1 MFAPALRIAAMPR
14 PFHSMATLNSRYTFE
29 HFIIGASNDLAAAS
43 AMAVAAQPGTAYNPF
58 FLHGGTGL
66 GKTHLMQ
73 AVAHDLVEQRAETSV
88 LYQTA
93 DEFVRECVEAL
104 AIGELDAFRRRY
116 DGADALLIDDV
127 HAIAARPDVQAE
139 FSAVF
144 RALVVRGAQVMLTSD
159 RPPTHVGSDAALAR
173 SFALGRVAVLTEP
186 SWEHRLAILEA
197 LRESRFS
204 AEPAAAALQPQV
216 LELIAT
222 HVRSNVRAL
231 EGALTRFV
239 AFARLRGSVTLE
251 SARRLLGAD
260 LPGDAVAEDPASAS
274 MNAIVDAVAAAWKTT
289 PEALRGPS
297 RKGAEA
303 RQVAM
308 FLARE
313 MLDLTLADIGR
324 QFGGRDHSTVLHAV
338 RRVAAAIET
347 AGPFA
352 QRVETLRASLGSQV
366 GSG

>member
-1 MFAPALRIAAMPR
+1 
-14 PFHSMATLNSRYTFE
+14 MATLNPRYTFE
-29 HFIIGASNDLAAAS
+29 HFVIGASNDLAAAS

-58 FLHGGTGL
+58 FLHGATGL

-73 AVAHDLVEQRAETSV
+73 AVAHDLMDRLPGTRV

-93 DEFVRECVEAL
+93 DEFVRACVEAL
-104 AIGELDAFRRRY
+104 AVGELDQFRGAY
-116 DGADALLIDDV
+116 DASDVLLIDDV
-127 HAIAARPDVQAE
+127 HAIATRPDVAAE
-139 FSAVF
+139 FAAVF
-144 RALVVRGAQVMLTSD
+144 RALVMRGAQVMLTSD
-159 RPPTHVGSDAALAR
+159 RPPTHVGADAALAR

-197 LRESRFS
+197 LRVSRF
-204 AEPAAAALQPQV
+204 AADPAAGQITPQL

-222 HVRSNVRAL
+222 HIRSNVRAL
-231 EGALTRFV
+231 EGALTRFI
-239 AFARLRGSVTLE
+239 AYARLRGGLTLDA
-251 SARRLLGAD
+251 ARRLLGGT
-260 LPGDAVAEDPASAS
+260 PGESVSEDPTTTA
-274 MNAIVDAVAAAWKTT
+274 MNAIVDAVANAWRTT

-313 MLDLTLADIGR
+313 LLDLTLADIGR

-338 RRVAAAIET
+338 RRVTATLET
-347 AGPFA
+347 PGPLA
-352 QRVETLRASLGSQV
+352 NRIQTLRASLQQ
-366 GSG
+366 

>member
-1 MFAPALRIAAMPR
+1 
-14 PFHSMATLNSRYTFE
+14 MATLNSRYTFP

-73 AVAHDLVEQRAETSV
+73 AVAHDLIAERPGTTV

-93 DEFVRECVEAL
+93 DEFVRECVESIA
-104 AIGELDAFRRRY
+104 AGELDGFRAAY
-116 DGADALLIDDV
+116 DRADALLIDDV

-173 SFALGRVAVLTEP
+173 SFALGRVAVLAEP

-197 LRESRFS
+197 LRESRFA
-204 AEPAAAALQPQV
+204 AEPAAAALPPQV

-231 EGALTRFV
+231 EGALIRFL
-239 AFARLRGSVTLE
+239 AFSRLHGSVSTDA
-251 SARRLLGAD
+251 ARRLLGAD
-260 LPGDAVAEDPASAS
+260 LPGEASTDDPTAAS

-289 PEALRGPS
+289 PDALRGPS

-313 MLDLTLADIGR
+313 MLDLTLAEIGR

-347 AGPFA
+347 PGVLAL
-352 QRVETLRASLGSQV
+352 RVETLRAGLGPAVSA
-366 GSG
+366 

>member
-1 MFAPALRIAAMPR
+1 
-14 PFHSMATLNSRYTFE
+14 MATLNSRYTFQ

-58 FLHGGTGL
+58 FLHGPTGL

-73 AVAHDLVEQRAETSV
+73 AVGHDLLEQRPGSAV

-93 DEFVRECVEAL
+93 DEFVRGCVEAL
-104 AIGELDAFRRRY
+104 SVGELDAFRATY
-116 DGADALLIDDV
+116 DAADALLIDDV

-139 FSAVF
+139 FAAVF

-159 RPPTHVGSDAALAR
+159 RPPTHVGADAALAR

-204 AEPAAAALQPQV
+204 AEPAARELAPQV

-239 AFARLRGSVTLE
+239 AYARLRGTVTAE
-251 SARRLLGAD
+251 TARRLLGAD
-260 LPGDAVAEDPASAS
+260 APSDLPAEDPGAAA
-274 MNAIVDAVAAAWKTT
+274 MNAIVGAVAAAWKTT

-313 MLDLTLADIGR
+313 LLDLTLAEIGR

-338 RRVAAAIET
+338 RRVSAAVET
-347 AGPFA
+347 PGVLS
-352 QRVETLRASLGSQV
+352 QRVETLRAALRPAASA
-366 GSG
+366 

>member
-1 MFAPALRIAAMPR
+1 
-14 PFHSMATLNSRYTFE
+14 MATLNPRYTFA
-29 HFIIGASNDLAAAS
+29 HFVIGASNDLAAAS

-73 AVAHDLVEQRAETSV
+73 AVAHDLVAQRPGTSV

-93 DEFVRECVEAL
+93 DEFVRGCVDAL
-104 AIGELDAFRRRY
+104 AVGELDAFRSAY
-116 DGADALLIDDV
+116 DATDALLIDDV

-139 FSAVF
+139 FAAVF
-144 RALVVRGAQVMLTSD
+144 RSLVVRGAQVMLTSD
-159 RPPTHVGSDAALAR
+159 RAPTHVGADAALAR
-173 SFALGRVAVLTEP
+173 SFALGRVAMLTEP
-186 SWEHRLAILEA
+186 SWEHRMAILEA
-197 LRESRFS
+197 LRESRFAGES
-204 AEPAAAALQPQV
+204 AARDLTPHV

-239 AFARLRGSVTLE
+239 AYARLRGSVTADA
-251 SARRLLGAD
+251 ARRLLGAD
-260 LPGDAVAEDPASAS
+260 LPADAPAEDPATAAMS
-274 MNAIVDAVAAAWKTT
+274 AIVDSVAAAWKTT

-338 RRVAAAIET
+338 RRVTAAIET
-347 AGPFA
+347 PGVLA
-352 QRVETLRASLGSQV
+352 QRVEQLRASLKAV
-366 GSG
+366 GAA

>member
-1 MFAPALRIAAMPR
+1 
-14 PFHSMATLNSRYTFE
+14 MATLNPRYTFE

-73 AVAHDLVEQRAETSV
+73 AVAHDIVEQRPGTMV

-93 DEFVRECVEAL
+93 DEFVRACVEAL
-104 AIGELDAFRRRY
+104 AAGDLASFHAAY
-116 DGADALLIDDV
+116 DGAGALLIDDV
-127 HAIAARPDVQAE
+127 HAIATRPDVQAE
-139 FSAVF
+139 FAAVF

-159 RPPTHVGSDAALAR
+159 RPPAHVGADAALAR

-197 LRESRFS
+197 LRVSRFA
-204 AEPAAAALQPQV
+204 AEPAAAELAPQV
-216 LELIAT
+216 LEMIAT

-239 AFARLRGSVTLE
+239 AYARLRGSVTLE
-251 SARRLLGAD
+251 TARRLLGAD
-260 LPGDAVAEDPASAS
+260 VPTDAPPEDPVTAG

-324 QFGGRDHSTVLHAV
+324 HFGGRDHSTVLHGV

-347 AGPFA
+347 PGPLT
-352 QRVETLRASLGSQV
+352 QRVTALRAMLRPAATA
-366 GSG
+366 

>member
-1 MFAPALRIAAMPR
+1 
-14 PFHSMATLNSRYTFE
+14 MATLNPRYTFE
-29 HFIIGASNDLAAAS
+29 TFIIGASNDLAAAS

-58 FLHGGTGL
+58 FLHGSTGL

-73 AVAHDLVEQRAETSV
+73 AVAHDVMTRRPDTRV

-93 DEFVRECVEAL
+93 DEFVRACVEAL
-104 AIGELDAFRRRY
+104 AIGELEAFRATY
-116 DGADALLIDDV
+116 HDVDALLIDDV

-139 FSAVF
+139 FAAVF
-144 RALVVRGAQVMLTSD
+144 RELVVRGAQVMLTSD
-159 RPPTHVGSDAALAR
+159 RPPTHVGADAALAR

-197 LRESRFS
+197 LRETRFS
-204 AEPAAAALQPQV
+204 AEPAATEIAPQI

-239 AFARLRGSVTLE
+239 AYARLRGGITVD
-251 SARRLLGAD
+251 SARRLLGTGG
-260 LPGDAVAEDPASAS
+260 PVDAPPEDPTAAGLT
-274 MNAIVDAVAAAWKTT
+274 AIMDAVAAAWRTT

-297 RKGAEA
+297 RKGAEP

-313 MLDLTLADIGR
+313 MLDLTLADIGKA
-324 QFGGRDHSTVLHAV
+324 FGGRDHSTVLHAV
-338 RRVAAAIET
+338 RRVAAALET
-347 AGPFA
+347 PTTPYA
-352 QRVETLRASLGSQV
+352 QRVAALRASLKPV
-366 GSG
+366 GV

>member
-1 MFAPALRIAAMPR
+1 
-14 PFHSMATLNSRYTFE
+14 MATLNPRYTFD
-29 HFIIGASNDLAAAS
+29 HFIIGTANDLASAS
-43 AMAVAAQPGTAYNPF
+43 AMAVAARPGTAYNPF

-73 AVAHDLVEQRAETSV
+73 AVAHDITATRPDVHV

-93 DEFVRECVEAL
+93 DEFVRACVEAL
-104 AIGELDAFRRRY
+104 AVGELDAFRATY
-116 DGADALLIDDV
+116 DAAGALLIDDV

-139 FSAVF
+139 FAVVF
-144 RALVVRGAQVMLTSD
+144 RALVLRGAQVMLTSD
-159 RPPTHVGSDAALAR
+159 RPPAHVGADAALAR
-173 SFALGRVAVLTEP
+173 SFALGRVAMLTEP

-197 LRESRFS
+197 LRESRFAS
-204 AEPAAAALQPQV
+204 EPAAGDLTPQV

-239 AFARLRGSVTLE
+239 AYARLRGSVTLDA
-251 SARRLLGAD
+251 ARRLLGAEM
-260 LPGDAVAEDPASAS
+260 PADAPAEDPAAAA
-274 MNAIVDAVAAAWKTT
+274 MNAIVDAVASTWKTT

-313 MLDLTLADIGR
+313 MLDLTLAEIGR

-338 RRVAAAIET
+338 RRVGAAIET
-347 AGPFA
+347 PGVLA
-352 QRVETLRASLGSQV
+352 QRVEALRASLRGV
-366 GSG
+366 TA

>member
-1 MFAPALRIAAMPR
+1 
-14 PFHSMATLNSRYTFE
+14 MATLSPRYTFE
-29 HFIIGASNDLAAAS
+29 HFVIGASNDLAAAS

-58 FLHGGTGL
+58 FLHGATGL

-73 AVAHDLVEQRAETSV
+73 AVAHDLMGRRAGTKV

-93 DEFVRECVEAL
+93 DEFVRACVEAL
-104 AIGELDAFRRRY
+104 SIGELEAFRATF
-116 DGADALLIDDV
+116 DDVDTLLIDDV
-127 HAIAARPDVQAE
+127 HAIASRPDVQAE
-139 FSAVF
+139 FAAVF
-144 RALVVRGAQVMLTSD
+144 RALVMRGAQVMLTSD
-159 RPPTHVGSDAALAR
+159 RPPTHVGGDAALAR

-197 LRESRFS
+197 LRESRFG
-204 AEPAAAALQPQV
+204 AEPAAGEIAPQI

-231 EGALTRFV
+231 EGALTRLI
-239 AFARLRGSVTLE
+239 AYARLRGGVNADA
-251 SARRLLGAD
+251 ARRLLGSGTTAEGPAAD
-260 LPGDAVAEDPASAS
+260 PTTAA
-274 MNAIVDAVAAAWKTT
+274 MTAIVDAVAAAWRTT

-308 FLARE
+308 FLARDL
-313 MLDLTLADIGR
+313 LDLTLAEIGK

-338 RRVAAAIET
+338 RRVTAALET
-347 AGPFA
+347 PGPLA
-352 QRVETLRASLGSQV
+352 TRVTSLRNSLRQV
-366 GSG
+366 VAA

>member
-1 MFAPALRIAAMPR
+1 
-14 PFHSMATLNSRYTFE
+14 MATLNPRYTFP

-73 AVAHDLVEQRAETSV
+73 AVAHDLVEQRPGTEV

-93 DEFVRECVEAL
+93 DEFVRACVEAL
-104 AIGELDAFRRRY
+104 AIGELEAFRATY
-116 DGADALLIDDV
+116 DAADALLIDDV

-139 FSAVF
+139 FTAVF
-144 RALVVRGAQVMLTSD
+144 RSLVMRGAQVMLTSD
-159 RPPTHVGSDAALAR
+159 RPPAHVGADAALAR

-197 LRESRFS
+197 LRETRFS
-204 AEPAAAALQPQV
+204 ADQAAGDLTPQV

-239 AFARLRGSVTLE
+239 AYARLRGSVTVE
-251 SARRLLGAD
+251 AARRLLGAD
-260 LPGDAVAEDPASAS
+260 APSDLPAEDPATTA
-274 MNAIVDAVAAAWKTT
+274 MNAIVESVAAAWKTT
-289 PEALRGPS
+289 PDALRGPS
-297 RKGAEA
+297 RKGAEP

-338 RRVAAAIET
+338 RRVAAALET
-347 AGPFA
+347 PGTLAS
-352 QRVETLRASLGSQV
+352 RVENLRAALRAV
-366 GSG
+366 VTA

>member
-1 MFAPALRIAAMPR
+1 
-14 PFHSMATLNSRYTFE
+14 MATLNPRYTFE

-58 FLHGGTGL
+58 FLHGATGL

-73 AVAHDLVEQRAETSV
+73 AVAHDLMARRAGTRV

-93 DEFVRECVEAL
+93 DEFVRACVDAL
-104 AIGELDAFRRRY
+104 AVGELEAFRAEY
-116 DGADALLIDDV
+116 DAADALLIDDV
-127 HAIAARPDVQAE
+127 HAIITRPDVQAE

-144 RALVVRGAQVMLTSD
+144 RALVMRGAQVMLTSD
-159 RPPTHVGSDAALAR
+159 RPPTHVGADGALAR

-197 LRESRFS
+197 LRESRFA
-204 AEPAAAALQPQV
+204 AEPAAGELAPQI

-239 AFARLRGSVTLE
+239 AYARLRGSVTADA
-251 SARRLLGAD
+251 ARRLLGTSAA
-260 LPGDAVAEDPASAS
+260 GDATPEDPTAAA
-274 MNAIVDAVAAAWKTT
+274 MTAIVDAVAQAWRTT

-308 FLARE
+308 FLARDL
-313 MLDLTLADIGR
+313 LDLTLAEIGR

-338 RRVAAAIET
+338 RRVTAALETPGPLATRVTSLRNSLRQLTAAA
-347 AGPFA
+347 G
-352 QRVETLRASLGSQV
+352 
-366 GSG
+366 